1 MVLPLVE
8 HLPLDCPALDALL
21 GGGIET
27 GCITL
32 IYGEAGTGKT
42 NLCLVLAR
50 QVARSGRKVIYIDS
64 EGVSMERLRQV
75 SGPDIDPVLKNAL
88 FSEVHSF
95 KEQDTMVDKAIKLA
109 EGQADIGL
117 IVIDSMTMYYRLGD
131 REEERA
137 ERRSLANQ
145 SAKLLSLARK
155 KGLPVLLTSQVFMD
169 IEKGSVE
176 ALGGNVLHHNAKTII
191 FLERTGLGKRRAT
204 VMKHRHLAE
213 GGFRRIPTHRV
224 GHILPV
230 ISGPFPQRS
239 RSGTRSCAS
248 PPRGA
253 GTAVAPWPS
262 WHSHGPV

>member
-1 MVLPLVE
+1 MVLLPVQ
-8 HLPLDCPALDALL
+8 HLPLNCSALDALL
-21 GGGIET
+21 GGGIES

-42 NLCLVLAR
+42 NLCLIMAR
-50 QVARSGRKVIYIDS
+50 QVALAGRKFIYIDS

-75 SGPDIDPVLKNAL
+75 SGPDIDAVLKNAL

-117 IVIDSMTMYYRLGD
+117 IVIDSMTMYYRLSD
-131 REEERA
+131 RDEERA

-213 GGFRRIPTHRV
+213 GGTAEFRLTES
-224 GHILPV
+224 G
-230 ISGPFPQRS
+230 IS
-239 RSGTRSCAS
+239 CL
-248 PPRGA
+248 
-253 GTAVAPWPS
+253 
-262 WHSHGPV
+262 